1 MPYYYADAE
10 TLEDGTI
17 KPVGEIPPRVA
28 ALEYDANA
36 GRFVLLTHAESTPIP
51 VEWVEK
57 SEAEIEADYPGLLG
71 GA

>member
-1 MPYYYADAE
+1 MSYYYADAE
-10 TLEDGTI
+10 TVEGFTS
-17 KPVGEIPPRVA
+17 PVGDIPPRVRT
-28 ALEYDANA
+28 LEYDANA
-36 GRFVLLTHAESTPIP
+36 GRFVLLTHAESWPIP